1 MCITT
6 RMSFHICAIFINMH
20 TMVLINDFNSE
31 QNGWMIIIYFWR
43 ITFNTPT
50 FFWRKGST
58 FKKINFVSNTLRFY
72 SQENVKTLQDKAS
85 LLWREFQI
93 QISVAQKQFTISI
106 NYDFIY
112 KGAST
117 KCFDYSVFKSY
128 YVKFVIFRLIILW
141 EDRKTWIILRQLNSH
156 WQTNN

>member
-6 RMSFHICAIFINMH
+6 RMSFHICAIFKNMH

-31 QNGWMIIIYFWR
+31 QNGWMIITYFWR
-43 ITFNTPT
+43 ITFITPT

-72 SQENVKTLQDKAS
+72 SQENVKTLKDKKQVCCDGNFKFRSRSHKNILQYQSTTILFTRA
-85 LLWREFQI
+85 LQ
-93 QISVAQKQFTISI
+93 QSVLILYF
-106 NYDFIY
+106 
-112 KGAST
+112 
-117 KCFDYSVFKSY
+117 
-128 YVKFVIFRLIILW
+128 YVKFAIFRLIILW
-141 EDRKTWIILRQLNSH
+141 EDRKTWIILRQLNSL